1 MESKVARDSRSALI
15 AAIRQLTAEE
25 RLQAFL
31 RHCRLMMALHRAEH
45 GLRRSAACAS
55 ARGPHSPPPEK

>member
-25 RLQAFL
+25 RLQAFM
-31 RHCRLMMALHRAEH
+31 RHCRLMMALHRA
-45 GLRRSAACAS
+45 GRARSS
-55 ARGPHSPPPEK
+55 ERQLKP